1 MSIHNNNINYQHQID
16 DLSKK
21 MKSEN
26 DILKKSDYNI
36 EINELKKKA
45 VKANNAME
53 FKQILNPVFDNIDY
67 LQLDQLRDLNI
78 KVNNATNEAE
88 KKNYNE
94 NNTKKKAV
102 TKGGITFIGD
112 TAISEQVDSGNYAPA
127 VLLGGGGILSQIS
140 LYNKLIV
147 IIIILVLIIIYLLYS
162 SDKSINHKHY
172 KNDKAIINKNAI
184 DKGYLAVK
192 ATSLFV

>member
-1 MSIHNNNINYQHQID
+1 MSIHNNNINYQHQIN

-21 MKSEN
+21 MESEN

-36 EINELKKKA
+36 EIKELKKKA
-45 VKANNAME
+45 SKSNNTME
-53 FKQILNPVFDNIDY
+53 FNQMLNPVNDNIDH

-94 NNTKKKAV
+94 NNTEMKAV

-112 TAISEQVDSGNYAPA
+112 TAISEQVDGGDYAPA

-140 LYNKLIV
+140 LYNKLII

-162 SDKSINHKHY
+162 DKQTNYKHSVI
-172 KNDKAIINKNAI
+172 KNKHSVIKDKQSVI
-184 DKGYLAVK
+184 
-192 ATSLFV
+192 

>member
-1 MSIHNNNINYQHQID
+1 MSIHNNNINYQYQID

-21 MKSEN
+21 MNSEN

-36 EINELKKKA
+36 EINDLKKKL
-45 VKANNAME
+45 VISNNAMTY
-53 FKQILNPVFDNIDY
+53 KQMPTSVIDNIDD

-78 KVNNATNEAE
+78 KVNNATKEAE
-88 KKNYNE
+88 KINYNE

-112 TAISEQVDSGNYAPA
+112 TAISEQVDGGNYAPA
-127 VLLGGGGILSQIS
+127 VLLGGGNVLSQLS

-162 SDKSINHKHY
+162 SDKPINHKHY
-172 KNDKAIINKNAI
+172 KNDKDIINKNI
-184 DKGYLAVK
+184 N
-192 ATSLFV
+192 